1 MKFTYL
7 WPLALIALVPIII
20 FMYLLKQKAVEFK
33 VSSLYLWQEMYKNVE
48 ANTPWEKL
56 KKNLLMILQ
65 IITLLI
71 LIIALMSPFITGK
84 GLGADNSV
92 IIIDNSGSMATKY
105 DDNQTRLEYSKK
117 EAESYIRS
125 CKGGTLFTL
134 IASNENAF
142 LEISNTD
149 DKNEIIKK
157 LEEIEQSMAPGNA
170 EPGIEMVKTMKE
182 QWPSLETVVFTDTN
196 ASMDDIDGYIVD
208 TYSNIANY
216 AVNYVSHGYND
227 GGLDV
232 VGQVANNSDEEV
244 TKDVTLYGGDEI
256 LVVNT
261 VTIKP
266 HDKENLYFKNVATSS
281 DTIKLEING
290 QDALPWDDSATD
302 ILSEEGESKIL
313 LMTDANVY
321 LEKALSQIE
330 NITVMKSSDI
340 QSFDTFASSEYDLYI
355 FDGMMPDT
363 FPAEGN
369 VLIFNVVY
377 EDIFDMDKYIDDG
390 TMVDA
395 VPGVATQYIQGLEF
409 GVGSSFAYQT
419 PEWATPFFTNGDG
432 DCLGFWGQKDGR
444 NIAVVGFDLHDSD
457 LPLRME
463 FPLFIYNIVSQC
475 INRGVVNEYQYEVS
489 GSVDMT
495 GSVEGGN
502 LVVTKPDETVVEF
515 SDRIGTFTDTDLLG
529 VYKVSQ
535 ADASKGK
542 SGKFAVNFPS
552 SESYIE
558 DMIVASDYDDSQVKS
573 GVSGVLNLRNIIILI
588 ALGMLGVEWIA
599 FLRK

>member
-7 WPLALIALVPIII
+7 WPLALIALVPIIV
-20 FMYLLKQKAVEFK
+20 FMYLLKQKAVEHK

-65 IITLLI
+65 IITMLI

-84 GLGADNSV
+84 GLGADNA
-92 IIIDNSGSMATKY
+92 IIVIDNSASMATQY

-125 CKGGTLFTL
+125 CRGGTMFTL
-134 IASNENAF
+134 IESNDNAI
-142 LEISNTD
+142 LDISNTD
-149 DKNEIIKK
+149 DKNEVLKK
-157 LEEIEQSMAPGNA
+157 LEEIQPTMSSGNA
-170 EPGIEMVKTMKE
+170 EPGVEMIRAMKE
-182 QWPSLETVVFTDTN
+182 QWPSLEAVVFTDTN
-196 ASMDDIDGYIVD
+196 VSMDGVDGYIVD
-208 TYSNIANY
+208 TYSEMPNY
-216 AVNYVSHGYND
+216 SVNYVSHGYRD
-227 GGLDV
+227 GELV
-232 VGQVANNSDEEV
+232 VIGQVANNSNEDV
-244 TKDVTLYGGDEI
+244 VKDVTLYGGDEI
-256 LVVNT
+256 LVVST
-261 VTIKP
+261 TEIKA
-266 HDKENLYFKNVATSS
+266 HSTENLYFKDIVTSS

-290 QDALPWDDSATD
+290 QDALPFDDSATD
-302 ILSEEGESKIL
+302 VLSEEGESKIL

-330 NITVMKSSDI
+330 DVTVMKSSDI
-340 QSFDTFASSEYDLYI
+340 QSFDTFASSDYDLYI
-355 FDGMMPDT
+355 FDGMLPDN
-363 FPAEGN
+363 FPSEGN

-377 EDIFDMDKYIDDG
+377 ESMFDMETYLGDG
-390 TMVDA
+390 AYVSA
-395 VPGVATQYIQGLEF
+395 VPGVATQYIEGLEF
-409 GVGSSFAYQT
+409 GVGSTFAYQT
-419 PEWATPFFTNGDG
+419 PDWATPFFVSDDKTI
-432 DCLGFWGQKDGR
+432 GFWGEQDGR

-463 FPLFIYNIVSQC
+463 YPLFIYNVVSQC
-475 INRGVVNEYQYEVS
+475 INRGVVNEYQYEVG

-495 GSVEGGN
+495 GTVEGGN
-502 LVVTKPDETVVEF
+502 LVVTKPDETAVEF

-535 ADASKGK
+535 LNADKGK
-542 SGKFAVNFPS
+542 SGKFAVNFPV
-552 SESYIE
+552 SESVIE
-558 DMIVASDYDDSQVKS
+558 NLNIEAQVDGDKVKS
-573 GVSGVLNLRNIIILI
+573 GVAGVLNLRNIIILV